1 MPTRFAKYQL
11 WVGRVCFVC
20 MRYFPTSATPCTP
33 DNEFGDAG
41 ATSLAEALNTNTAL
55 TNLQVAGACIFMCVW
70 GCYSHLSLPWI
81 RGTVCQIGSAGASAL
96 AGMLWRNRSLTRLDL
111 DSTCTAAQRCHEGV
125 CKRWRALC
133 RVGNR
138 FGCAGAA
145 SLGGALKRNSGLK
158 TLQLKCRT
166 SVQTL
171 WLHYASRRRPR
182 TAAEI
187 SAAGASSLA
196 LGLKD
201 NSTMTALNVPGALRT
216 PHTLCFAPS
225 FRLISC
231 APDICVISNC
241 CPRVRFA

>member
-1 MPTRFAKYQL
+1 
-11 WVGRVCFVC
+11 
-20 MRYFPTSATPCTP
+20 MRYFPSSATACTP

-70 GCYSHLSLPWI
+70 GSYSHLSLPWVC
-81 RGTVCQIGSAGASAL
+81 GTVCQIGSAGASAL
-96 AGMLWRNRSLTRLDL
+96 AGMLWRNRSLT
-111 DSTCTAAQRCHEGV
+111 
-125 CKRWRALC
+125 
-133 RVGNR
+133 
-138 FGCAGAA
+138 
-145 SLGGALKRNSGLK
+145 GLK

-187 SAAGASSLA
+187 SAAGAASLA
-196 LGLKD
+196 LGLKE

-216 PHTLCFAPS
+216 PHTLFFAPS

-231 APDICVISNC
+231 APDICVISNR